1 MEPTAAV
8 IPFFITGRHVITK
21 WVDYSTFHIEDCLC
35 GEKKIVLHFIAKNHS
50 LYHCGTYE
58 YSLS

>member
-1 MEPTAAV
+1 MAKQPNGHFCCCMA
-8 IPFFITGRHVITK
+8 HVLT
-21 WVDYSTFHIEDCLC
+21 VHTEDCLC

>member
-1 MEPTAAV
+1 MLEKLVAV
-8 IPFFITGRHVITK
+8 TPKGR
-21 WVDYSTFHIEDCLC
+21 FHTEDCLC